1 MTDRSGPPLRA
12 VRIAAKCPICS
23 KPADEK
29 YQPFC
34 TKRCADIDLGRWLK
48 EGYRVETEEGP
59 GEEEPGRGT
68 SEEGLGRPSGQRR

>member
-1 MTDRSGPPLRA
+1 MTDRTGPPLRA

-59 GEEEPGRGT
+59 GEDEPGRGT
-68 SEEGLGRPSGQRR
+68 AEGGLGRPSGQRG